1 MKNSDSKGNIEKVRR
16 HSSDVGSPEAQIAIK
31 TGRLELLSTHLA
43 AHPNDVHSRRGMRK
57 LVSDRNADLSYLKRE
72 NPESYK
78 NVITTLGLRK

>member
-1 MKNSDSKGNIEKVRR
+1 MKNSDSKGNVEKVRR
-16 HSSDVGSPEAQIAIK
+16 HSSDVGSPEVQIAMK
-31 TGRLELLSTHLA
+31 TERLESLTAHLA

-57 LVSDRNADLSYLKRE
+57 LVSDRNSDLAYLKRE